1 MNLLPVRPINGRT
14 ALASRCLRSPLFDEP
29 TLVNRCRKSCE
40 GRRDSIAAREEGG
53 GAEDGEEVCA
63 LLQSSPVQ
71 PEK

>member
-1 MNLLPVRPINGRT
+1 MNLLPVRPIKGRT

-40 GRRDSIAAREEGG
+40 GHRVCTAAGEEGG
-53 GAEDGEEVCA
+53 GAEGEEEVYA